1 MFAFTTTNTGCTK
14 SETEEPG
21 KEEPAGPDTPPQEDE
36 IDWKKIDPKATVRGV
51 VRCEGKGVQGVV
63 VTDGVNMHKN
73 LPLPLTT
80 KMSRHCNRSPP
91 YPSKTSDTQLPRIP

>member
-1 MFAFTTTNTGCTK
+1 MKNLLILLALMFAFTTTNTGCTK

-63 VTDGVNMHKN
+63 VTDGVNMTRTDKQGAYG
-73 LPLPLTT
+73 LRDR
-80 KMSRHCNRSPP
+80 KSVV
-91 YPSKTSDTQLPRIP
+91 